1 MSERNDIE
9 DRNVSAHYRALE
21 RPEPPE
27 SVDRAVLTQARDAL
41 KKHANK
47 VVHTSPARRY
57 APFAI
62 AATVLLSFGIVTQI
76 SRTPE
81 FEAPVFDS
89 DTQPVASGRAGA
101 LEDGALE
108 GKLEQDEAQGQ
119 QDALDAPVEETR
131 VDAQAVIAES
141 IKGAAEEPAA
151 KRSSVEPEGEV
162 ATGGSSHPGAPAP
175 EPRSDQPAARARA
188 AAPASAPV
196 SDAELEKVSAAPT
209 GDASMTGID
218 DKSDAGE
225 RQQRLSQA
233 HAKAAPVPE
242 QWLEQIQELWDSGD
256 RDAARTEFE
265 RFLEMH
271 PDYELP
277 ENFPLPE
284 DKTD

>member
-21 RPEPPE
+21 RHEPPE

-41 KKHANK
+41 KKDANK

-57 APFAI
+57 MPFAI

-101 LEDGALE
+101 LE

-131 VDAQAVIAES
+131 VGAQAVIAES

-233 HAKAAPVPE
+233 HAKAAPAPE